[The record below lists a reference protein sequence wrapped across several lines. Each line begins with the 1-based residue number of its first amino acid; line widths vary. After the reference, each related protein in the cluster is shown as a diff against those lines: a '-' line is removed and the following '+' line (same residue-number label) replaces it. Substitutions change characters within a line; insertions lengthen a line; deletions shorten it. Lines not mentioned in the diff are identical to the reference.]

1 TTRDAK
7 TSPDHRKST
16 PLLPRGIHEP
26 AKLFHFRRH
35 RLVSAMNIRT
45 FCKWVPFVVVL
56 MLISTNG
63 WSKST
68 RRGGTQE
75 GAQVTIS
82 VYNDAGVPV
91 DVLRQGEEEAS
102 RVFRQAG
109 IEVQWL
115 NCILPAVSEEA
126 SRACRE
132 AVFPEHLHLRIVR
145 KSL

>member
-1 TTRDAK
+1 
-7 TSPDHRKST
+7 
-16 PLLPRGIHEP
+16 
-26 AKLFHFRRH
+26 
-35 RLVSAMNIRT
+35 MNTRT

-115 NCILPAVSEEA
+115 NCILPADGCRPIPALTSLKEPCVLFPNPFSSNPYERFPLAIYYCVYFKLREDLMSTF
-126 SRACRE
+126 SR
-132 AVFPEHLHLRIVR
+132 
-145 KSL
+145 S